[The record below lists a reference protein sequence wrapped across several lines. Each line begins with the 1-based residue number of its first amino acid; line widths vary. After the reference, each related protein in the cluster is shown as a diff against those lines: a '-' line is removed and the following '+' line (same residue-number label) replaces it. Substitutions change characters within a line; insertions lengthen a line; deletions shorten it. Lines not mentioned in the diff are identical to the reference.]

1 MHPSN
6 FALLTPEKPAYI
18 MAMSGEVVTY
28 RQLEERSNQGAHLF
42 RSLGLMTGDTLSILM
57 DNSPRYFDV
66 AWAAQRSGLY
76 YTGISSKL
84 TVEETAY
91 IVKDSN
97 SKVLVVTASLL
108 ELANQVIEL
117 LPDVKL
123 FVIGSEEG
131 STKNYQKACAQFP
144 VTPIADQVAGT
155 DMLYS
160 SGTTGHPK
168 GITPSLP
175 DTSFDAAT
183 PLSQT
188 LQQLFSLDEKTV
200 YLSPAPLYHSS
211 PLRWCMT
218 INRLGGTAII
228 MEKFDAELVLSL
240 IEKYKVNCGQFVPTH
255 FIRML
260 KLDDTT
266 RSKYDLSSLKTVVH
280 AAAPCPEKVKQAM
293 IDWIGPILHE
303 FYAGTEFNGMTYISP
318 EDWLRHKGSVG
329 RAVVGTL
336 HICDDQGEPL
346 PKGEEGLIFFENG
359 PQFSYHNAPEKTA
372 EAHNNYGWST
382 IGDVGK
388 VDEEGFLY
396 LTDRKSF
403 MIISGGVNIYPL
415 EIENH
420 LISHPQIADV
430 AVIGAPDEEMGEKV
444 VAVVQL
450 EKGVIASEIL
460 EKDIISF
467 ARSGLSG
474 VKTPRQVDFVDQ
486 LPRHD
491 TGKLYKRLIRDEYWK
506 SHSS

>member
-1 MHPSN
+1 MHPSS
-6 FALLTPEKPAYI
+6 FAKTTPNKPAYI

-28 RQLEERSNQGAHLF
+28 KQLEERSNQGAHLF
-42 RSLGLMTGDTLSILM
+42 RSLGLHVGDTISILM

-91 IVKDSN
+91 IVNDSN
-97 SKVLVVTASLL
+97 SKVLIATPSLIAIAEHL
-108 ELANQVIEL
+108 IAR
-117 LPDVKL
+117 LPDLKV
-123 FVIGSEEG
+123 FIIGGQPSCGE
-131 STKNYQKACAQFP
+131 SYDAYCAQFP
-144 VTPIADQVAGT
+144 VTPIADQAAGT

-160 SGTTGHPK
+160 SGTTGNPK

-175 DTSFDAAT
+175 DTAFDAPT
-183 PLSQT
+183 PLAQT
-188 LQQLFSLDEKTV
+188 LQSLFSLDDNTV

-228 MEKFDAELVLSL
+228 MEKFDAELVLQL
-240 IEKYKVNCGQFVPTH
+240 VEKYKITCGQFVPTH

-260 KLDDTT
+260 KLED
-266 RSKYDLSSLKTVVH
+266 KIKEVYDLSSLKTVVH
-280 AAAPCPEKVKQAM
+280 AAAPCPQKVKQAM
-293 IDWIGPILHE
+293 IDWLGPILHE
-303 FYAGTEFNGMTYISP
+303 FYAGTEFNGMTYISAD
-318 EDWLRHKGSVG
+318 DWLTHKGSVG
-329 RAVVGTL
+329 PAVVGAL
-336 HICDDQGEPL
+336 HICDDEGEPL
-346 PKGEEGLIFFENG
+346 SQGEEGLIYFENG
-359 PQFSYHNAPEKTA
+359 PQFSYHNSPEKTA
-372 EAHNNYGWST
+372 EAHNSYGWST

-388 VDEEGFLY
+388 VDEDGFLY

-415 EIENH
+415 EIENY

-450 EKGVIASEIL
+450 ELGVDASGALASEI
-460 EKDIISF
+460 IQF

-474 VKTPRQVDFVDQ
+474 VKTPRQVDFVEQ
-486 LPRHD
+486 LPRHE
-491 TGKLYKRLIRDEYWK
+491 TGKLYKRLIRDQYWEG
-506 SHSS
+506 HQ